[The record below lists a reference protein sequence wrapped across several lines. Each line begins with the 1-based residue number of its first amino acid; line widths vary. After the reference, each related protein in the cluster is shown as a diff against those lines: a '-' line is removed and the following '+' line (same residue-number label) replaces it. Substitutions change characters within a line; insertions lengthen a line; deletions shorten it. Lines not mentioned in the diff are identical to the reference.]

1 MKLTLGCTTRPH
13 GELSFE
19 DACQRIA
26 AAGYTDVALFR
37 QAGVTSQSSP
47 AEVRQ
52 ASAIARDAGLR
63 PSLLM
68 GSARLDVGQEA
79 ALDDYR
85 RLIDN
90 AALLGASWLLS
101 TGTMKPEQYEAFFA
115 LMQAA
120 APYAAE
126 AGIGLTLKPHG
137 GLSLTTDDLI
147 SAHRRVSHPAFSICY
162 DPGNIIYYTRGA
174 ERPETH
180 IAKVAPYVT
189 TGIIKDCTLVDGKPD
204 VMVTAGEGLVDFPA
218 VLTGLISGGF
228 RGPLYVECVGGQS
241 LDEIDRNVL
250 YTRAFIEGILSSI
263 EG

>member
-1 MKLTLGCTTRPH
+1 MKLTIGCTTRPY
-13 GELSFE
+13 GDLAFE

-37 QAGVTSQSSP
+37 QAGVTSQSAP
-47 AEVRQ
+47 HQVRRV
-52 ASAIARDAGLR
+52 AAIAQDAGLQ

-68 GSARLDVGQEA
+68 ASCLLTEPPTV

-90 AALLGASWLLS
+90 AALLGAAWLLN
-101 TGTMKPEQYEAFFA
+101 TGTMRAEQYDAFFA
-115 LMQAA
+115 LVRAA

-137 GLSLTTDDLI
+137 GLSLTTDDLV
-147 SAHRRVSHPAFSICY
+147 AAQERVGHPAFSICY
-162 DPGNIIYYTRGA
+162 DPGNIIYYTRG
-174 ERPETH
+174 EEMPETH
-180 IAKVAPYVT
+180 IAQVAPFVT

-204 VMVTAGEGLVDFPA
+204 VMVTAGEGLVDFGA
-218 VLTGLISGGF
+218 VLSGLISGGF

-250 YTRAFIEGILSSI
+250 YTRGYVEGILSTI